1 MGTRDEIANENEAA
15 RARNERERH
24 VREATASVAL
34 EGFTVS
40 PEQNAD
46 MAAYVRAEMTLDDVL
61 ARTNARYGRRAV

>member
-1 MGTRDEIANENEAA
+1 MPDTIDNSEAA
-15 RARNERERH
+15 RARARIQRERD

-46 MAAYVRAEMTLDDVL
+46 MAAYVRGEMTLDDVL